1 MPRDQ
6 SSDNA
11 MSINLKIKFLLTIS
25 CLLLIAFFFNKK
37 YEIDY
42 EWNGLLPDK
51 LYVYPKIVDRRSE
64 LFASISEPKQIIN
77 SKCGNALIIGDSIA
91 FGYTPFLREDI
102 SKIYNFYIIPDNGRS
117 TSYSLKRLDYWLDG
131 NSYDLIIANWGLWDI
146 LRLDLPYTNK
156 ILDQSQYIVTSQ
168 QDYKENLELIYKKLR
183 DHSKNL
189 IFINTTPT
197 LPNEVRKL
205 SDVIQYNKTM
215 EEFVEENSLN
225 IIDLH
230 AYVKSNFG
238 EEEYIDTVHFSETG
252 NSKIADFLATK
263 FNNCKN

>member
-1 MPRDQ
+1 M
-6 SSDNA
+6 
-11 MSINLKIKFLLTIS
+11 
-25 CLLLIAFFFNKK
+25 
-37 YEIDY
+37 
-42 EWNGLLPDK
+42 
-51 LYVYPKIVDRRSE
+51 
-64 LFASISEPKQIIN
+64 
-77 SKCGNALIIGDSIA
+77 
-91 FGYTPFLREDI
+91 
-102 SKIYNFYIIPDNGRS
+102 
-117 TSYSLKRLDYWLDG
+117 
-131 NSYDLIIANWGLWDI
+131 IIANWGLWDI

-252 NSKIADFLATK
+252 NGKIANFLATK

>member
-1 MPRDQ
+1 M
-6 SSDNA
+6 
-11 MSINLKIKFLLTIS
+11 
-25 CLLLIAFFFNKK
+25 
-37 YEIDY
+37 
-42 EWNGLLPDK
+42 
-51 LYVYPKIVDRRSE
+51 
-64 LFASISEPKQIIN
+64 
-77 SKCGNALIIGDSIA
+77 
-91 FGYTPFLREDI
+91 
-102 SKIYNFYIIPDNGRS
+102 
-117 TSYSLKRLDYWLDG
+117 
-131 NSYDLIIANWGLWDI
+131 IIANWGLWDI

-252 NSKIADFLATK
+252 NSKIVHTPKMAVVAQDGRVLFY
-263 FNNCKN
+263 